1 MKAVVILPTYNERE
15 NIIILLDRLSEAAKK
30 IKNHTLKY
38 LVVDDNSPDGTQ
50 EVVNKYARIHPN
62 VYLICGIKQGLG
74 MALLRGMEFAAKNLK
89 ADIIIQ
95 MDADL
100 SHDPNRMPYLIDL
113 LDKGYDFAVG
123 SRYIKGGS
131 IPDNWGIHR
140 KIFSICSNLI
150 VRYGL
155 GYPNIRD
162 WTGGYRA
169 YKSVFYQKSA
179 LKMAKYSG
187 YVFQIA
193 FLHQSLLAGAKV
205 GEVPIQF
212 VDRKFGKTKII
223 PSEYIRK
230 VFEYVI
236 VNLITRIIKGSFG
249 KFLVVGSIGF
259 IINTIIL
266 ELMVRFHYNPAIGS
280 AVGAECAIVSNFIL
294 NNSWTFKSKK
304 VSGFKQI
311 IKFIQFNLT
320 SFGAVIIQS
329 GTVWTGITIS
339 GVSMYRIW
347 YMLGV
352 TIGLVWNYSMY
363 SRIIWKTR

>member
-30 IKNHTLKY
+30 IKNHTIKY

-50 EVVNKYARIHPN
+50 DVVIKYAKTHAN
-62 VYLICGIKQGLG
+62 VYLIKGVKQGLG
-74 MALLRGMEFAAKNLK
+74 MALLRGMEFATHTLK
-89 ADIIIQ
+89 ADIIVQ

-100 SHDPNRMPYLIDL
+100 SHDPSRMPELIGA
-113 LDKGYDFAVG
+113 LDKGYDFSVG

-155 GYPNIRD
+155 GYPKIRD

-169 YKSVFYQKSA
+169 YKSEYYQKSA
-179 LKMAKYSG
+179 AKMAKYSG

-193 FLHQSLLAGAKV
+193 FLHQSILAGAKV

-236 VNLITRIIKGSFG
+236 SNIISRIINGSFG

-259 IINTIIL
+259 IINTVIL
-266 ELMVRFHYNPAIGS
+266 EIMVKLNYNPAVGS

-311 IKFIQFNLT
+311 LKFLQFNLT
-320 SFGAVIIQS
+320 SIGAVIIQS
-329 GTVWTGITIS
+329 GTVWVGTSIS
-339 GVSMYRIW
+339 GVSLYRFW
-347 YMLGV
+347 YIVGV
-352 TIGLVWNYSMY
+352 AIGLVWNYFMY